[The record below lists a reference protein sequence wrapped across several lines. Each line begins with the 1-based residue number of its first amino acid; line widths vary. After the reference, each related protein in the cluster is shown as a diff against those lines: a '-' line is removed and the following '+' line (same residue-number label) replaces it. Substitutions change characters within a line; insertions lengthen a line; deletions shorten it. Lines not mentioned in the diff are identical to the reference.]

1 MWPYQTSLNPD
12 CSFDMQL
19 DILTVIYDMYDIKDI
34 NDINYAYD
42 MYMK

>member
-1 MWPYQTSLNPD
+1 MAENPD

-19 DILTVIYDMYDIKDI
+19 DTPVLTVIYDMYDIKDI